1 MKTIAYFLF
10 ALGIG
15 LGAFAYS
22 MDTTVEAGGQTVGS
36 GEFAINVPKS
46 RVHNVGLMEDR
57 RLLFYA
63 AGLSLVLGTAFLG
76 IATVAGARTVTE
88 NSTRAEGKPSQH
100 YRIDDATL
108 AVEEQFAEAIR
119 SSDLATVKH
128 LLSNRSISPHGRN
141 RNGKGWLQYATV
153 IGSTNAAKTL
163 LEHGASPKDKDDL
176 GRSAL
181 EEAETQSNGELI
193 SLFVEQINATQR
205 HSAA

>member
-1 MKTIAYFLF
+1 MKTIAYFLL

-22 MDTTVEAGGQTVGS
+22 MDTIVDAGGQTFGF

-46 RVHNVGLMEDR
+46 RVHNIGLMEDR

-76 IATVAGARTVTE
+76 IATVAGAKTTTE
-88 NSTRAEGKPSQH
+88 NNTRPEWSASQH
-100 YRIDDATL
+100 YGVDVATL
-108 AVEEQFAEAIR
+108 TVAEQFASAIR

-141 RNGKGWLQYATV
+141 RHGKGWLQYATT
-153 IGSTNAAKTL
+153 IGSTNAAKIL

-181 EEAETQSNGELI
+181 EEAETQSNGELV
-193 SLFVEQINATQR
+193 SLFVEQTNAAQSN
-205 HSAA
+205 SAV

>member
-1 MKTIAYFLF
+1 MKTIAYFLL

-15 LGAFAYS
+15 IGAFAYS
-22 MDTTVEAGGQTVGS
+22 MDTTVDAGGQTFGS

-76 IATVAGARTVTE
+76 IATVAGAKTTTE
-88 NSTRAEGKPSQH
+88 NSPRPEGKPGQH
-100 YRIDDATL
+100 YREDVATST
-108 AVEEQFAEAIR
+108 VEEQFAEAIR
-119 SSDLATVKH
+119 NSDLATVKH

-141 RNGKGWLQYATV
+141 RNGRGWLQYATM
-153 IGSTNAAKTL
+153 IGSTNAAKIL

-176 GRSAL
+176 GWSAL
-181 EEAETQSNGELI
+181 EEAEKQSNGELV
-193 SLFVEQINATQR
+193 SNCINQYI
-205 HSAA
+205 

>member
-1 MKTIAYFLF
+1 MKTIAYLLL

-22 MDTTVEAGGQTVGS
+22 MDTTVDAGGQTFGS

-46 RVHNVGLMEDR
+46 RVHNVGLLEDR

-76 IATVAGARTVTE
+76 IATVAGAKTTTE

-100 YRIDDATL
+100 YRVDDATL
-108 AVEEQFAEAIR
+108 AVDEQFAEAIR
-119 SSDLATVKH
+119 SNDLATVKH
-128 LLSNRSISPHGRN
+128 LLSSRSISPHGRN
-141 RNGKGWLQYATV
+141 RNGKGWLQYATAL
-153 IGSTNAAKTL
+153 GSTNAAKTL

-181 EEAETQSNGELI
+181 EEAEKWSNGELI
-193 SLFVEQINATQR
+193 SLFVEQTNATQR
-205 HSAA
+205 NSAA

>member
-1 MKTIAYFLF
+1 MKTIAYFLL
-10 ALGIG
+10 ALGIA

-22 MDTTVEAGGQTVGS
+22 MDTTVDAGGQTFGS

-76 IATVAGARTVTE
+76 IATVAGARTITE

-100 YRIDDATL
+100 YPVDDATL
-108 AVEEQFAEAIR
+108 AVDEQFAEAIR
-119 SSDLATVKH
+119 SNDLATVKH

-141 RNGKGWLQYATV
+141 SNGKGWLQYATT
-153 IGSTNAAKTL
+153 IGSTKAAKTL
-163 LEHGASPKDKDDL
+163 LEHGASPNDKDDL

-193 SLFVEQINATQR
+193 SLFVEQTNATQR
-205 HSAA
+205 RSAA